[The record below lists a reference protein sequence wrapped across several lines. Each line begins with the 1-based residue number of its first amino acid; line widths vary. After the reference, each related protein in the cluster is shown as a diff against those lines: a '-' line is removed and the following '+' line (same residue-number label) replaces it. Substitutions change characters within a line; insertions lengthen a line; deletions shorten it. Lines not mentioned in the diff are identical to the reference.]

1 MEIQD
6 KMIDATK
13 EIFSTMIMMEITLEE
28 MQETHGPL
36 TNTITAMIGLAGTH
50 RGVLAVH
57 FPYAVAM
64 AITSN
69 FLMMDVTE
77 MHEDVHDAMGEI
89 ANMLGGNVKT
99 ILSEKGRDIDLSMP
113 STISGSEYS
122 FQSDKDV
129 DKVII
134 KFGTEKGSFMVE
146 MDLER

>member
-1 MEIQD
+1 MEIHD

-28 MQETHGPL
+28 IQESHGPL
-36 TNTITAMIGLAGTH
+36 TDTITAMIGLAGTH

-64 AITSN
+64 AITSS

-77 MHEDVHDAMGEI
+77 MNEDVHDAMGEI

-113 STISGSEYS
+113 STISGAEYS

>member
-13 EIFSTMIMMEITLEE
+13 EIFSTMVMMDISLEE
-28 MQETHGPL
+28 VMGSHGKL
-36 TNTITAMIGLAGTH
+36 TDTITAMIGLAGTH

-57 FPYAVAM
+57 FPYSVAM
-64 AITSN
+64 AITSA
-69 FLMMDVTE
+69 FLMMDVEE
-77 MHEDVHDAMGEI
+77 MNDDVHDAMGEI

-122 FQSDKDV
+122 FQSDNDV
-129 DKVII
+129 EKVIVR
-134 KFGTEKGSFMVE
+134 FGTEKGSFMVE
-146 MDLER
+146 LDLEK

>member
-6 KMIDATK
+6 KMIEATK
-13 EIFSTMIMMEITLEE
+13 EIFTTMIMMEITLEE
-28 MQETHGPL
+28 TQESHGPL
-36 TNTITAMIGLAGTH
+36 TDNITAMIGLAGTH
-50 RGVLAVH
+50 KGVLAVH
-57 FPYAVAM
+57 FPYAVAL
-64 AITSN
+64 AITSS

-77 MHEDVHDAMGEI
+77 INDDVHDAMGEI

-129 DKVII
+129 DRVII
-134 KFGTEKGSFMVE
+134 KFGTEKGAFLVE
-146 MDLER
+146 LDLER

>member
-13 EIFSTMIMMEITLEE
+13 EIFSTMVMMDISLEE
-28 MQETHGPL
+28 VMESHGKL
-36 TNTITAMIGLAGTH
+36 TDTITAMIGLAGTH

-57 FPYAVAM
+57 FPYSVAM
-64 AITSN
+64 AITSA
-69 FLMMDVTE
+69 FLMMDVEE
-77 MHEDVHDAMGEI
+77 MNDDVHDAMGEI

-122 FQSDKDV
+122 FQSDNDV
-129 DKVII
+129 EKVIVR
-134 KFGTEKGSFMVE
+134 FGTEKGSFMVE
-146 MDLER
+146 LDLEK

>member
-28 MQETHGPL
+28 IQESHGPL
-36 TNTITAMIGLAGTH
+36 TDAITAMIGLAGTH

-64 AITSN
+64 AITSS

-77 MHEDVHDAMGEI
+77 MNEDVHDAMGEI

-99 ILSEKGRDIDLSMP
+99 ILSEKGRDIELSMP
-113 STISGSEYS
+113 STISGAEYS

-134 KFGTEKGSFMVE
+134 KFGTEKGSFLVE

>member
-28 MQETHGPL
+28 MEETHGPL
-36 TNTITAMIGLAGTH
+36 INTITAMIGLAGTH

-77 MHEDVHDAMGEI
+77 MNEDVHDAMGEI

>member
-13 EIFSTMIMMEITLEE
+13 EIFSTMIMMEISLEE
-28 MQETHGPL
+28 VLVEHGPL
-36 TNTITAMIGLAGTH
+36 NDTITAMIGLAGK
-50 RGVLAVH
+50 RKGVLAVH
-57 FPYAVAM
+57 FPYTVAM
-64 AITSN
+64 AITSS

-77 MHEDVHDAMGEI
+77 MNDDVHDAMGEI

-99 ILSEKGRDIDLSMP
+99 ILSENARDIDLSMP
-113 STISGSEYS
+113 STIAGSEYS

-129 DKVII
+129 EKVIV
-134 KFGTEKGSFMVE
+134 KFGTDKGTFMVE